1 MCNFLFSI
9 LVVGAMETTPG
20 WMSIDYVWRDAVG
33 GEQIENMLMPT
44 QEYLKCYDNMEG
56 PWNVE

>member
-20 WMSIDYVWRDAVG
+20 WMSIDYVWRDAIG

-44 QEYLKCYDNMEG
+44 EEYLKCYEG
-56 PWNVE
+56 FNEPENFE